1 MHEGAGFGP
10 PLPVPKGKKTVKNLR
25 KLVQDMR
32 FLWRFRNQI
41 VLILVACIEM
51 KREIDK
57 VPHDDLQAVITLAPD
72 FFKAASRLCFLV
84 IDPE

>member
-1 MHEGAGFGP
+1 M
-10 PLPVPKGKKTVKNLR
+10 KNFR

-41 VLILVACIEM
+41 VLILVACIEL
-51 KREIDK
+51 KRQVDST
-57 VPHDDLQAVITLAPD
+57 PHRDLQDVITLAPGV
-72 FFKAASRLCFLV
+72 FSAISRLCFLV